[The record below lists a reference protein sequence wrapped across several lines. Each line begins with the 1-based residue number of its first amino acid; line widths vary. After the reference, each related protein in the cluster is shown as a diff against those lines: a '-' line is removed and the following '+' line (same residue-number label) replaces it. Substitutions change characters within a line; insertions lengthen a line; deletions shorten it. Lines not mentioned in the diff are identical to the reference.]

1 MTEPGER
8 KMAAGVPREPILLEI
23 EIMGKKL
30 PSKGKPPN
38 TDWTDRTKRKA
49 KKDKKKAA

>member
-1 MTEPGER
+1 MEAV
-8 KMAAGVPREPILLEI
+8 K
-23 EIMGKKL
+23 MGKKL

>member
-1 MTEPGER
+1 M
-8 KMAAGVPREPILLEI
+8 EI
-23 EIMGKKL
+23 RTMGKKL